1 MTTDHNLNCLFCKIV
16 NGEIPAERI
25 YEDDQVLAFRD
36 INPQAPRHF
45 LVIPKIH
52 LSTLND
58 LRPEHEALVGRM
70 HTAAKK
76 IAEETGMSGTG
87 YRTVTNCGDD
97 GLQSVYHLHLHV
109 LGGRVMKWPPG

>member
-16 NGEIPAERI
+16 NGEISAERI

-52 LSTLND
+52 LS
-58 LRPEHEALVGRM
+58 H
-70 HTAAKK
+70 
-76 IAEETGMSGTG
+76 
-87 YRTVTNCGDD
+87 
-97 GLQSVYHLHLHV
+97 
-109 LGGRVMKWPPG
+109 